1 MLVLLADLVGIVIGE
16 ATAEVYKL
24 VLLPLVR
31 MGYFM
36 ISQSTKWV
44 FNNGVI

>member
-24 VLLPLVR
+24 VLYVWDIL
-31 MGYFM
+31 
-36 ISQSTKWV
+36 
-44 FNNGVI
+44 